1 MSGVSTTTT
10 TARVHA
16 CAEVTDV
23 TRVMAE
29 IATRL
34 PQELLREIDPV
45 MRRCASDAAVAVSS
59 GLAWERAHLDRG
71 IRRDLL
77 DIQRFALRV
86 REPALSVACGRI
98 LNDLDRRLQQEASPG
113 FDPAH

>member
-1 MSGVSTTTT
+1 MSGTSTTTER
-10 TARVHA
+10 AHV

-34 PQELLREIDPV
+34 PKELLSEIDPV

-59 GLAWERAHLDRG
+59 DLAWERAQLDRG

-77 DIQRFALRV
+77 DIQRFALRL
-86 REPALSVACGRI
+86 REPALIVACGRV
-98 LNDLDRRLQQEASPG
+98 LNGLDRRLQREASPS

>member
-1 MSGVSTTTT
+1 MCGTSTT
-10 TARVHA
+10 TARAHA

-23 TRVMAE
+23 TRAMAE

-34 PQELLREIDPV
+34 PEDLMREIDPV
-45 MRRCASDAAVAVSS
+45 MQRCASDAADAVSS
-59 GLAWERAHLDRG
+59 DLAWARAQLDRG

-86 REPALSVACGRI
+86 REPDLIVACGRV
-98 LNDLDRRLQQEASPG
+98 LNDLDRRLQHEASPG